1 MKPSLS
7 CCIRNISWSRSY
19 GKLSFTG
26 ALKPRSSDGSGLA
39 WIPSKVNVCSAS
51 VTDSTRPVPT
61 AAASPA
67 RRSGRSL
74 PSASSRPSST
84 GITNGS
90 FSALSGVC
98 GQLWRKV
105 RL

>member
-1 MKPSLS
+1 M
-7 CCIRNISWSRSY
+7 
-19 GKLSFTG
+19 TG
-26 ALKPRSSDGSGLA
+26 ALKPRSSEGSGLA
-39 WIPSKVNVCSAS
+39 WMPWKVKVCSAS
-51 VTDSTRPVPT
+51 VTDSTRLVPC
-61 AAASPA
+61 AVASPA
-67 RRSGRSL
+67 SCSGRSL
-74 PSASSRPSST
+74 PAASSRPSST